1 MSITNI
7 INVWS
12 KLSNELPNKR
22 SLLIMNELLKLYS
35 KFNGSELINLYKLND
50 EFNTFGWYIDQ
61 KKGTI
66 IQVNLIINSI
76 QLHKNLNTKEVL
88 EELKTNLYTSITFY
102 LESLKRNQI
111 SNKESIFE
119 SINIYEPNQSPEYFK
134 IIDINTQELAINN
147 TGKRSRNENQEIIT
161 QNKNKHVRKNEID
174 WSEMISA
181 SATRNYFLN
190 DPLIDWVKDYNITS
204 IYDIPSKKGNS
215 NGAIKYKIDDPFTKF
230 IMNQGHK
237 FEEEVVKII
246 EKNHQLVKVA
256 ESYQA
261 RDETLY
267 QKTIELMKQ
276 GIPII
281 YQGILHNYD
290 NKTYGAPDLMI
301 RNDYLNK
308 FIGYNLYNEKF
319 GSNKLNVD
327 WHYVIVDI
335 KHSSIFLTS
344 NGVHIRNEESIP
356 AYKGQLLVYT
366 QALNFIQGTNVSKAF
381 ILGKKYQY
389 TVGKNFYEIH
399 DFMNKLGTIDYNGVD
414 NIYVDKL
421 IKAIDWLRLVRKEGN
436 NWKLLP
442 LPSKEELFPNM
453 KNDKDGMFNKLK
465 KQLSEEIHEI
475 TSVYYCG
482 VKNRKNAFENGIFS
496 WNDKKCNSEIL
507 GFSEGNISKRIDC
520 ILKINR
526 QDKILVSPKKILYN
540 ELNWR
545 TLKDDQMEFFLDYET
560 MNSNFGKIIINRNE
574 IDYEDFNLIFMIGI
588 GYENEDEKWIYQSFI
603 VKESTKKSEKE
614 MLNMFWDFINGI
626 LKKYNKKE
634 AVFMHWS
641 QAEKI
646 SYEKSKLRHPEM
658 PDKNFVDLYQVF
670 LNEPIVVKGALNYSL
685 KSIAKALYNHKIINT
700 IWNTNSQCAN
710 GLNAMLIANNIYAKS
725 KNVTN
730 ENPLMKDI
738 EHYNEIDC
746 KCLWEIIRYLRK
758 NH

>member
-190 DPLIDWVKDYNITS
+190 DPLIDWVKEYNITS